1 MATIAATATTTTTTT
16 TTPVFAPRGFLTKFK
31 DRTAEGIADLI
42 VKQVAL
48 PMDATIKARNI
59 VISKDDAV
67 ALTSSAYNA
76 HTFAK
81 GVAHRLA
88 LFAGG
93 KSLEEVQKD
102 LPTMAQCAIVAG
114 ATGLKMGAGLTVGDL
129 RNALSVG
136 LAHVMA
142 LPVKTTTK
150 EKPAPVAVSTFAA
163 LAHEVRADLV
173 VEAHDTR
180 DTRTPL
186 PHSLTSEER
195 LDSIAA
201 LEAMPRHWRAVE
213 AKAKAEAEA
222 EAEAKAKAE
231 AEAEAEAKAA
241 AMKQVFDQLT
251 ARNEAMRIRTHAF
264 AQLANDLG
272 IKLTKAQLAQLDAL
286 DARDAKKIPA

>member
-1 MATIAATATTTTTTT
+1 MAAITAPTA
-16 TTPVFAPRGFLTKFK
+16 TPVFAPKGFLTKFK
-31 DRTAEGIADLI
+31 DRTADGIADLL

-48 PMDATIKARNI
+48 PLDATIKARNI
-59 VISKDDAV
+59 VLSKDDAV

-76 HTFAK
+76 LTFAK

-93 KSLEEVQKD
+93 KSLAEVQKD
-102 LPTMAQCAIVAG
+102 LPTMAQEAIVAG
-114 ATGLKMGAGLTVGDL
+114 AAGLKMGAGLTVADL
-129 RNALSVG
+129 RNAVSVG

-142 LPVKTTTK
+142 LPVKKIVK

-163 LAHEVRADLV
+163 LAHEVRADLLI
-173 VEAHDTR
+173 EAHDTR
-180 DTRTPL
+180 DTRTPT

-195 LDSIAA
+195 TAAHQALVDVPRAIA
-201 LEAMPRHWRAVE
+201 EAEAKAE
-213 AKAKAEAEA
+213 AKAKAEA

-231 AEAEAEAKAA
+231 AEAEAKAEA
-241 AMKQVFDQLT
+241 MRRVFDQMT
-251 ARNEAMRIRTHAF
+251 ARGEAMRLRTHAF

-286 DARDAKKIPA
+286 DARGAEKIPA

>member
-1 MATIAATATTTTTTT
+1 MATITATATTTTT
-16 TTPVFAPRGFLTKFK
+16 TTPVFAPKGFLTKFK

-48 PMDATIKARNI
+48 PMDAIIKARNI
-59 VISKDDAV
+59 ILSKDDAV

-93 KSLEEVQKD
+93 KTIEEVQKD

-114 ATGLKMGAGLTVGDL
+114 ASGLKMGAGLTVADL
-129 RNALSVG
+129 RNALSVA

-142 LPVKTTTK
+142 LPVKTIAK
-150 EKPAPVAVSTFAA
+150 EKPAPVAVSTFAT
-163 LAHEVRADLV
+163 LAHQVRDDLLI
-173 VEAHDTR
+173 EAHDTR
-180 DTRTPL
+180 DTRNPI
-186 PHSLTSEER
+186 PHDLTNEELSEAY
-195 LDSIAA
+195 AA
-201 LEAMPRHWRAVE
+201 LVEVPRAIAEAE

>member
-1 MATIAATATTTTTTT
+1 MTAVTTTTTTT
-16 TTPVFAPRGFLTKFK
+16 VFAPKGFLTKFR
-31 DRTAEGIADLI
+31 DRTADGIADLI

-67 ALTSSAYNA
+67 ALTSSTYNA

-93 KSLEEVQKD
+93 KTLEEVQKD
-102 LPTMAQCAIVAG
+102 LPTMAQCAVVAG
-114 ATGLKMGAGLTVGDL
+114 ASGLKMGAGLTVADL
-129 RNALSVG
+129 RNAVSVA

-142 LPVKTTTK
+142 LPVKTIAK
-150 EKPAPVAVSTFAA
+150 EKPAPVAVSTSSA
-163 LAHEVRADLV
+163 LAHALRPDLL

-180 DTRTPL
+180 DTRTFL
-186 PHSLTSEER
+186 PHSLTGEER
-195 LDSIAA
+195 DTAYQA
-201 LEAMPRHWRAVE
+201 LVDVPRAI
-213 AKAKAEAEA
+213 A

-231 AEAEAEAKAA
+231 AEAKAA
-241 AMKQVFDQLT
+241 AMKQVMDQLT

-272 IKLTKAQLAQLDAL
+272 IKLTKSQLAALDAL

>member
-1 MATIAATATTTTTTT
+1 MVTTTTTT
-16 TTPVFAPRGFLTKFK
+16 FAPKGFLTKFK
-31 DRTAEGIADLI
+31 DRTANDIADLI

-59 VISKDDAV
+59 VLSKDDAV
-67 ALTSSAYNA
+67 ALTSSAYSA

-114 ATGLKMGAGLTVGDL
+114 AAGLKMGAGLTVADL

-136 LAHVMA
+136 IAHVMA
-142 LPVKTTTK
+142 LPVKTKPK
-150 EKPAPVAVSTFAA
+150 EAPAKVAVSTFDAVSHA
-163 LAHEVRADLV
+163 LPLALIIENADK
-173 VEAHDTR
+173 R
-180 DTRTPL
+180 DTREPL
-186 PHSLTSEER
+186 PHSLTDGER
-195 LDSIAA
+195 TMAHQA
-201 LEAMPRHWRAVE
+201 LVDVPRAI
-213 AKAKAEAEA
+213 A

-231 AEAEAEAKAA
+231 AEAKAKAEEEAKAE
-241 AMKQVFDQLT
+241 AMRAVFDQMT
-251 ARNEAMRIRTHAF
+251 ARGETLRKRAQAF

-272 IKLTKAQLAQLDAL
+272 IKLTKSQLAALDAL
-286 DARDAKKIPA
+286 EAEKIPA